1 MVIQGQEISL
11 DSFYMSKFVLT
22 DYLHTNAYNWA
33 RDRGYLRE
41 GGTEPILSPN
51 DIFKIPY
58 LALQYGGESLSFLP
72 FFIDWDAN
80 GYRLP
85 TEAEWEFVARG
96 GNKSRGY
103 RYSGS
108 NMLAAVLTNYWGGN
122 DFDMLYIVG
131 QLMPNELGIHDM
143 SGQAS
148 EWIVGPWT
156 EFGELE
162 PAHNP
167 GRITMLDFAEPFYV
181 IQKGGNHLMEIRGR
195 GGDADFTT
203 GDSFR
208 PEGRVRI
215 QPNPNQ
221 VTGLDRELLFAS
233 IRFVRNAGL

>member
-1 MVIQGQEISL
+1 MQRLAAWRCLS
-11 DSFYMSKFVLT
+11 S
-22 DYLHTNAYNWA
+22 
-33 RDRGYLRE
+33 
-41 GGTEPILSPN
+41 GGNEH
-51 DIFKIPY
+51 K
-58 LALQYGGESLSFLP
+58 A
-72 FFIDWDAN
+72 AN
-80 GYRLP
+80 GKQEKPAVVKWCRSP
-85 TEAEWEFVARG
+85 HRARRVKIYG
-96 GNKSRGY
+96 GY